1 EFTQRAFLLGRIDLS
16 QAEAVADLIRAKTE
30 ASCRVA
36 AYQLKGRLSERL
48 QGMREQLV
56 KACSRL
62 EIELD
67 FSEEDLEFVS
77 RKELMVVLRS
87 LRREMRCLLESFNRG
102 SVCREGIRMVIVGRP
117 NVGKS
122 SILNTLVERERAIVT
137 EVPGTTRDTVEEAL
151 DIGGLLFL
159 ITDTAGIRETT
170 DPVEKESIRRTE
182 RALDEAN
189 LVLLIFDG
197 SESLKIEDKMI
208 IDRVKGLGKQVVAVI
223 NKLDLEQRIEKKKL
237 KEWLSEEVLIEVSA
251 LERRDVPK
259 LIHTLETTV

>member
-1 EFTQRAFLLGRIDLS
+1 
-16 QAEAVADLIRAKTE
+16 
-30 ASCRVA
+30 
-36 AYQLKGRLSERL
+36 
-48 QGMREQLV
+48 
-56 KACSRL
+56 
-62 EIELD
+62 
-67 FSEEDLEFVS
+67 
-77 RKELMVVLRS
+77 
-87 LRREMRCLLESFNRG
+87 
-102 SVCREGIRMVIVGRP
+102 MVIVGRP

-137 EVPGTTRDTVEEAL
+137 EVPGTTRDTLEEAL

-182 RALDEAN
+182 RALAEAN

-237 KEWLSEEVLIEVSA
+237 REWLSEEGLIEVSA
-251 LERRDVPK
+251 LERRGVPK
-259 LIHTLETTV
+259 LIHTLETTVLSTGIPREGEVVLTRLRHRIAIAKAEERIKQTETSLKKRMSQEFIALDLRGALDALGEVTGQTTTEDILENIFSEFCVGK